1 MGETKDVL
9 LVDVTP
15 LTLGIEIS
23 GGAMEPIIPR
33 NTTIPV
39 RKSKVFTTAMDNQ
52 PMVRVHVVQ
61 GEREMVEDNKSLG
74 KVELPWSTSCS
85 SWCS

>member
-1 MGETKDVL
+1 MGETKDV

-23 GGAMEPIIPR
+23 GMLMEPIIPR

-39 RKSKVFTTAMDNQ
+39 RKSKALTTAMDNQ

-74 KVELPWSTSCS
+74 KVELHGLPAPLWSS
-85 SWCS
+85 